1 MSWLQAQKH
10 KSIPY
15 TGLSLFQSF
24 HWMHSKAPSIPT
36 AASPHPSIHP
46 HVFQEFTQLKL
57 LDCPRVSPDLRACH
71 AQLVTHEAN
80 INPGNPGCSHTW
92 RLLRT
97 FSARR
102 KPLQPMTPS
111 ITLNSS
117 GREGVEGKISQGKR
131 SLNSHSCRQT
141 HHPPFLVFLL

>member
-1 MSWLQAQKH
+1 MSWLQAQEH

-24 HWMHSKAPSIPT
+24 HWMHSKALSIPT
-36 AASPHPSIHP
+36 AASPHPSIYP
-46 HVFQEFTQLKL
+46 HVFQEFSQLKL
-57 LDCPRVSPDLRACH
+57 LHCPRVSPGLRACH

-80 INPGNPGCSHTW
+80 INAGNPGCSHTW
-92 RLLRT
+92 GRLRT
-97 FSARR
+97 LPARR

-117 GREGVEGKISQGKR
+117 GREGGEKEISQGKR
-131 SLNSHSCRQT
+131 SLNSRSCRQT
-141 HHPPFLVFLL
+141 HHPLSSGFLL